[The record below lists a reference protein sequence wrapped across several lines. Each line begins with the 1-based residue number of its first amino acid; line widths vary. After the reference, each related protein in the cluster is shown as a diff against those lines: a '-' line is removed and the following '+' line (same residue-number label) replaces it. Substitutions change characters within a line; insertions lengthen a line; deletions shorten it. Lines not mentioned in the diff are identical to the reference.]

1 MAVGRL
7 VGWLVGVVVCAPL
20 VLCAGNQGVSRLYK
34 RHGPAKYRPVSRG
47 SHYLR
52 FNYFPLSGFAAS
64 RILPRGVSL
73 LSASISLSSSNVSS
87 LFFFSFA
94 RPFAPP
100 TFVSAT
106 SFFVPRASLF
116 FASVRFDRFFF
127 FFFVSSVESHSDK
140 CVGGDYYFRCAT
152 FSSFVPRNCQC
163 SMNAETGKF
172 IRFPQIH
179 APFNLRSRHD

>member
-87 LFFFSFA
+87 LFFFSLA

-127 FFFVSSVESHSDK
+127 FFLFRAWSHTVTSVSERIIIFAVQLSRAS
-140 CVGGDYYFRCAT
+140 FR
-152 FSSFVPRNCQC
+152 
-163 SMNAETGKF
+163 ETVNV
-172 IRFPQIH
+172 R
-179 APFNLRSRHD
+179 